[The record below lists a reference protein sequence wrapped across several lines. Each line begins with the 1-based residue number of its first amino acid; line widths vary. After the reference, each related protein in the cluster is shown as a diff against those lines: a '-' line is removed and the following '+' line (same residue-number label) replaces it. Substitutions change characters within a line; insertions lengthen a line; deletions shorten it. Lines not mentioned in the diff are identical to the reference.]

1 MYLQSNFLYGEN
13 FELKK
18 GTLVIE
24 GGVIKGFTN
33 EKVNAI
39 KYKGIVI
46 PSLINA
52 HTHVGDAAIKDIGIN
67 KTLDELVKPP
77 NGLKHKFL
85 NSCSDEELINGMLC
99 ALNELFENGIR
110 YFCDFRENGIKGIN
124 LLKKAISLSELNIDA
139 IILGRPTKII
149 KEEIKKELNE
159 ILDNC
164 SGIGLSGA
172 NEYSD
177 EALKFIYRCTKD
189 KDRIFAIHAS
199 EHEGSLKYSLEHYGK
214 TEIERIIDLKVKPNF
229 IIHATHA
236 TPNDM
241 ELLKENGIG
250 VVVCP
255 RANASFNVGLP
266 NIRALLEHGIL
277 VGIGTDNFMANSPSI
292 FKDMDFIYKIY
303 HIEPK
308 EILKMATINNAKIL
322 GIENVGIIKEGY
334 KPSFTF
340 IKPTNAIKYSK
351 NIVASI
357 ITRCERG
364 DIDLYFMKEFAQL
377 FTL

>member
-1 MYLQSNFLYGEN
+1 MYLQSNFLYGDD

-24 GGVIKGFTN
+24 DGIIKGFTN
-33 EKVNAI
+33 EKVDAI
-39 KYKGIVI
+39 EYKGIVI

-52 HTHVGDAAIKDIGIN
+52 HTHVGDALIKDIGIN

-77 NGLKHKFL
+77 NGLKHRFL
-85 NSCSDEELINGMLC
+85 NNCNDEELIDGMLC
-99 ALNELFENGIR
+99 ALNELFENGVR
-110 YFCDFRENGIKGIN
+110 YFCDFRENGLKGIN
-124 LLKKAISLSELNIDA
+124 LLKKAIYLSKLNTNA
-139 IILGRPTKII
+139 IILGRPTKTD
-149 KEEIKKELNE
+149 KEELKNELNE
-159 ILDNC
+159 ILNSC
-164 SGIGLSGA
+164 NGIGLSGA

-177 EALKFIYRCTKD
+177 EALKFIYKCTKD
-189 KDRIFAIHAS
+189 KDGIFAIHAS
-199 EHEGSLKYSLEHYGK
+199 EHRGSLEYSLEHFGK
-214 TEIERIIDLKVKPNF
+214 TEIERIVDLKVKPNF

-241 ELLKENGIG
+241 ELLKENNID

-266 NIRALLEHGIL
+266 NIKALLEHDIL

-292 FKDMDFIYKIY
+292 FKEMDFIYKIY

-340 IKPTNAIKYSK
+340 IKPTNAIRYSK

-364 DIDLYFMKEFAQL
+364 DIDLYFIKEFTRL
-377 FTL
+377 FAL